1 MKKRVRNIEIKFY
14 VTPEEE
20 HLIEQN
26 MALLGTNN
34 RSAFIRKMAIDG
46 KIIKLDLPELKEA
59 RTLLRHSSNNFN
71 QLTKRVNATGRFY
84 NEDLADMKSSL
95 NQVWDAFNGILQRL
109 ARLS

>member
-1 MKKRVRNIEIKFY
+1 M
-14 VTPEEE
+14 
-20 HLIEQN
+20 IEQN

-46 KIIKLDLPELKEA
+46 QIIKLDLPELKEA
-59 RTLLRHSSNNFN
+59 RILLRHTSDNFN

-84 NEDLADMKSSL
+84 NEDLADMKGSL
-95 NQVWDAFNGILQRL
+95 DQVWDAFNGILQRL

>member
-1 MKKRVRNIEIKFY
+1 MKKRVRNIEVKFY

-46 KIIKLDLPELKEA
+46 QIIKLDLPELKEA
-59 RTLLRHSSNNFN
+59 RTLLRHTSNNFN

-84 NEDLADMKSSL
+84 NEDLADMKGSL
-95 NQVWDAFNGILQRL
+95 DQVWDAFNGILQRL

>member
-1 MKKRVRNIEIKFY
+1 M
-14 VTPEEE
+14 TPEEE

-59 RTLLRHSSNNFN
+59 RTLLRHTSNNFN

-84 NEDLADMKSSL
+84 NEDLTDMKVSL
-95 NQVWDAFNGILQRL
+95 DQVWDAFNGILQRL

>member
-59 RTLLRHSSNNFN
+59 RTLLRHTSNNFN

-84 NEDLADMKSSL
+84 NEDLTDMKVSL
-95 NQVWDAFNGILQRL
+95 DQVWDAFNGILQRL

>member
-1 MKKRVRNIEIKFY
+1 M
-14 VTPEEE
+14 TPEEE
-20 HLIEQN
+20 QLIEQN
-26 MALLGTNN
+26 MALLGTDN

-46 KIIKLDLPELKEA
+46 QIIKLDLPELKEA
-59 RTLLRHSSNNFN
+59 RILLRHTSDNFN
-71 QLTKRVNATGRFY
+71 QLTKRVNATGRLY

>member
-46 KIIKLDLPELKEA
+46 QIIKLDLPELKEA
-59 RTLLRHSSNNFN
+59 RTLLRHTSNNFN

-84 NEDLADMKSSL
+84 NEDLADMKGSL
-95 NQVWDAFNGILQRL
+95 DQVWDAFNGILQRL

>member
-59 RTLLRHSSNNFN
+59 RTLLRHTSNNFN

-84 NEDLADMKSSL
+84 NEDLADMKDL
-95 NQVWDAFNGILQRL
+95 LDQIWDAFNGILQRL
-109 ARLS
+109 AKLS

>member
-1 MKKRVRNIEIKFY
+1 M
-14 VTPEEE
+14 
-20 HLIEQN
+20 IEQN

-46 KIIKLDLPELKEA
+46 QIIKLDLPELKEA
-59 RTLLRHSSNNFN
+59 RILLRHTSDNFN
-71 QLTKRVNATGRFY
+71 QLTKRVNATGRLY

>member
-1 MKKRVRNIEIKFY
+1 MKKRVRNIEVKFY

-46 KIIKLDLPELKEA
+46 QIIKLDLPELKEA
-59 RTLLRHSSNNFN
+59 RTLLRHTSNNFN

-84 NEDLADMKSSL
+84 NEDLTDMKVSL
-95 NQVWDAFNGILQRL
+95 DQVWDAFNGILQRL

>member
-1 MKKRVRNIEIKFY
+1 MKKRVRNIEVKFY

-46 KIIKLDLPELKEA
+46 QIIKLDLPELKEA
-59 RTLLRHSSNNFN
+59 RTLLRHTSNNFN

-84 NEDLADMKSSL
+84 NEDLADMKVSL
-95 NQVWDAFNGILQRL
+95 DQVWDAFNGILQRL
-109 ARLS
+109 ARLL

>member
-1 MKKRVRNIEIKFY
+1 MKKRVRNIEVKFY

-26 MALLGTNN
+26 MAILGTNN

-59 RTLLRHSSNNFN
+59 RALLRHTSNNFN
-71 QLTKRVNATGRFY
+71 QLTKRVNATGRLY